1 MMSKEHFQPIAN
13 TSPDSTLNTLK
24 FYGRMAL
31 DFQILS
37 IYQDVKKVVPS
48 MQGKVLDVGCGDS
61 PYQFLLDPSV
71 EYKGID
77 VNIADD
83 FKYKNDKITVFDGKH
98 IPFEDNTFD
107 GIMCTEVLEHCED
120 FQILVNEMF
129 RVCKKGA
136 TGVITIPWSARFHY
150 IPYDYFRYTPSTL
163 KKVFSAFEKVEIRNR
178 GTDINAICSK
188 IIVLFFRNLIQFRNP
203 LTFLLAFVFSPIVLV
218 PAVLIG
224 HIAYWFSVGSDDDPL
239 GYTVYLKK

>member
-1 MMSKEHFQPIAN
+1 MGKEQFQPIAN
-13 TSPDSTLNTLK
+13 TSPDTTLNKLK
-24 FYGRMAL
+24 FFGRMLL

-37 IYQDVKKVVPS
+37 IYQHVKKVAPK
-48 MQGKVLDVGCGDS
+48 MQGKVLDIGCGDS
-61 PYQFLLDPSV
+61 PYKHLLSPAV

-83 FKYKNDKITVFDGKH
+83 FKYKNSNVILFDGKH

-120 FQILVNEMF
+120 FKTLVDEMY

-136 TGVITIPWSARFHY
+136 IGVITIPWSARYHY

-163 KKVFSAFEKVEIRNR
+163 KNMFSSFSEAEVLNR

-188 IIVLFFRNLIQFRNP
+188 IVVLFFRNLTSFGNP
-203 LTFLLAFVFSPIVLV
+203 LTFLLAILFSPIVLL
-218 PAVLIG
+218 PAIIIS
-224 HIAYWFSVGSDDDPL
+224 HIALYFSIGSQDDPL
-239 GYTVYLKK
+239 GYTIYIKK